1 MYFIICLLSCL
12 LHKRSSIF
20 FLHWIFEFLCLKWN
34 CHNVLEEAFYFK
46 GISARQLYLFP
57 IKNGENA
64 FDNKQQEPHKSKCR
78 RRLHQ
83 VCSISVFH
91 IQAKMFSFVGPWVSV
106 NVNLF
111 FVQFETYLHFRSKVA
126 DERRKTTCNAYVSSI
141 FGSLSSIYA
150 SLMQPTD
157 PVKIS
162 ELIVKNK
169 TPKDV

>member
-1 MYFIICLLSCL
+1 MPLCHYCFSVAVHVLYHLPAVLSFAQEEFD
-12 LHKRSSIF
+12 F

-34 CHNVLEEAFYFK
+34 CHNVLEEAFYFT

-57 IKNGENA
+57 VKNGENA

-83 VCSISVFH
+83 VCSISVNI
-91 IQAKMFSFVGPWVSV
+91 IQAKMVSFVRPWFSV

-141 FGSLSSIYA
+141 FGYLVSTHHLCN
-150 SLMQPTD
+150 Q
-157 PVKIS
+157 
-162 ELIVKNK
+162 
-169 TPKDV
+169 